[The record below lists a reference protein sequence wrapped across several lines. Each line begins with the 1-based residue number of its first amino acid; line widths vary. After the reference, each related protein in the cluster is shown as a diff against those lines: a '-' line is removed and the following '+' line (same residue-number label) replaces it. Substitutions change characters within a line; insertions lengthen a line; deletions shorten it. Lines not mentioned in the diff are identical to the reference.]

1 MAVIAVVLTA
11 AVAVLF
17 VLPHPCEAASD
28 EVLSCLRQERS
39 KLENPV
45 QNMVTVTAQEPAYLH
60 CRIPHGSNHMV
71 AWTRASD
78 QALLAAGHHSFTSD
92 PRFQVSKKSDTD
104 WILILRRA
112 DISDRGCYLCEVNT
126 EPTSTIYAV
135 FLDVQQ
141 PAPPLPPSHKKGTRL
156 MANMAGDEVLL
167 NCTVSLGNEPTEED
181 VVWTRDGKAMNLND
195 TSKYI
200 WKVKR
205 SAGVVVHTVRI
216 RQATM
221 DDDGDYACE
230 SRHQRASQ
238 IVHVNKAE
246 AQRSSSRSLL
256 SSLASSLLI
265 LSIVHRVL

>member
-1 MAVIAVVLTA
+1 MARLIIVFKTLTILATISLSHAV
-11 AVAVLF
+11 
-17 VLPHPCEAASD
+17 SD
-28 EVLSCLRQERS
+28 EILSCLRQERA

-45 QNMVTVTAQEPAYLH
+45 QNVVTVTAQEPAYLH
-60 CRIPHGSNHMV
+60 CRIPERTNHMV

-78 QALLAAGHHSFTSD
+78 QALLTAGHHSFTSD

-112 DISDRGCYLCEVNT
+112 DMSDRGCYLCEVNT
-126 EPTSTIYAV
+126 EPSSTIYAV
-135 FLDVQQ
+135 FLDVQE
-141 PAPPLPPSHKKGTRL
+141 PAPPPPTTHKRGTLL

-167 NCTVSLGNEPTEED
+167 NCTVSVGNEPAAAEED
-181 VVWTRDGKAMNLND
+181 EVVWTRDGKAMNLND
-195 TSKYI
+195 TNKYI

-221 DDDGDYACE
+221 EDDGDYACE

-246 AQRSSSRSLL
+246 AQRSLSVPLAMLSTQLATLL
-256 SSLASSLLI
+256 MVERFL
-265 LSIVHRVL
+265 